1 MPGPAVNVGSV
12 ATCPHGGQISIIS
25 SNARVMASAT
35 PIATAT
41 DQFMVAGCVFTI
53 PPGVP
58 QPCLMVQWMS
68 PATRVLVN
76 GMPPVL
82 QTSTGM
88 VIAATGVPNGP
99 PIVASTQLRV
109 VAT

>member
-1 MPGPAVNVGSV
+1 
-12 ATCPHGGQISIIS
+12 
-25 SNARVMASAT
+25 
-35 PIATAT
+35 
-41 DQFMVAGCVFTI
+41 
-53 PPGVP
+53 
-58 QPCLMVQWMS
+58 MVQWMS